1 MTSLGTKYWHFLL
14 AQGICVG
21 LGSGLLAVTSPT
33 ILAMFFSKRRLL
45 AGGIA
50 STGGG
55 VGE

>member
-1 MTSLGTKYWHFLL
+1 M
-14 AQGICVG
+14 G

-55 VGE
+55 VGEWNIDATRSERSKY